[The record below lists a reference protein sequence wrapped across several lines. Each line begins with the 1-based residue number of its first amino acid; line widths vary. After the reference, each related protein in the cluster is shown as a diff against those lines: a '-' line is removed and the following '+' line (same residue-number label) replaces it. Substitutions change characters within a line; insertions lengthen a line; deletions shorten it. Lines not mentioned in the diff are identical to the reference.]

1 MAIMSSWLM
10 MLFSSSIY
18 LLIFHLLAPSIME
31 KGLVKS
37 PATYIELSL
46 SLFSSV
52 SLFLHILLS
61 SVVRGKTL
69 GIGMPSL

>member
-18 LLIFHLLAPSIME
+18 LLIFCLLAPSIME

-37 PATYIELSL
+37 PAIYVELSI
-46 SLFSSV
+46 S
-52 SLFLHILLS
+52 LLS
-61 SVVRGKTL
+61 SVRFL
-69 GIGMPSL
+69 PHISDALL